1 METGR
6 FNSPQFNCKS
16 LIGLTCEKVFST
28 FKGLCLRSLEKL
40 LVHEYKHIYTCTYIL
55 IPKVKLIKGKKSG
68 RIF

>member
-16 LIGLTCEKVFST
+16 LIGLTCEEVFST

-40 LVHEYKHIYTCTYIL
+40 LVHEYKHIYTRVRNYSN
-55 IPKVKLIKGKKSG
+55 P
-68 RIF
+68 